1 MATSKSDLEE
11 LKRLQQETQEFRNKQ
26 EERASATPSA
36 TEQPTAEVDRE
47 PEDDTDD
54 ARSLAVPIENIVGEL
69 EEIVRERP
77 ALALLAAFGIGMV
90 VGKLLERR

>member
-1 MATSKSDLEE
+1 MATSQHRLDD
-11 LKRLQQETQEFRNKQ
+11 LKRLQEETEELRNGR
-26 EERASATPSA
+26 EELASATASVI
-36 TEQPTAEVDRE
+36 EQPTAEVDRK
-47 PEDDTDD
+47 PEDGEYD
-54 ARSLAVPIENIVGEL
+54 ARRFAVPIENIVGEL

>member
-1 MATSKSDLEE
+1 MATSQNDLDD
-11 LKRLQQETQEFRNKQ
+11 LKRLQEETEELRKGR
-26 EERASATPSA
+26 EERPSATASV
-36 TEQPTAEVDRE
+36 TEQPTAEVDRK
-47 PEDDTDD
+47 PEDDKDD
-54 ARSLAVPIENIVGEL
+54 ARSLAIPIENIVGEL